1 MNPRLIKF
9 TLELQSQD
17 APEEKHK
24 YISFKGGKG
33 EKDVFP
39 FVKAAYVTV
48 PVDKQ

>member
-17 APEEKHK
+17 APENKPK

-33 EKDVFP
+33 EKDF
-39 FVKAAYVTV
+39 FKLVKAVYVTV

>member
-17 APEEKHK
+17 APKEGPK

-33 EKDVFP
+33 EKDFLSV
-39 FVKAAYVTV
+39 VKAAYVTI